1 MVRTLQRQVGNQGVI
16 AMLERSPHAALQ
28 RKPPGPT
35 APQEIPFDPAE
46 HPEWPLFRDALTKL
60 PPPGKKLSTSD
71 IESVWETVLW
81 GIQDGTP
88 EARAWTWAGAVEKL
102 RGLLDVTP
110 GQRMALWSGG
120 FDVSVYAEGRG
131 FSTLEHT
138 VAGRVFES
146 LELYKDWGIIGEF
159 WNELSRAF
167 VEGAQGEV
175 HVFMR
180 THDPTSVLLTQE
192 VPDVK
197 ALKDRGITIRWHVLF
212 GEALNDK
219 CEIDAR
225 GELVDDASF
234 DDEATARMA
243 LKNYLVRHRRAP
255 GETNTAAEAMHTD

>member
-1 MVRTLQRQVGNQGVI
+1 
-16 AMLERSPHAALQ
+16 
-28 RKPPGPT
+28 
-35 APQEIPFDPAE
+35 
-46 HPEWPLFRDALTKL
+46 
-60 PPPGKKLSTSD
+60 
-71 IESVWETVLW
+71 
-81 GIQDGTP
+81 
-88 EARAWTWAGAVEKL
+88 
-102 RGLLDVTP
+102 LDVTQ

-120 FDVSVYAEGRG
+120 FDVSVYAEARG

-192 VPDVK
+192 VPGVR

-212 GEALNDK
+212 GEALGDK

-243 LKNYLVRHRRAP
+243 LKNYLVRRRRSP